1 MNIKTI
7 LILILIIAPFKVYG
21 NFLKLNTPA
30 KQVILYDHE
39 IKKVYMKKLKCSYE
53 TSFYG

>member
-1 MNIKTI
+1 MEWKGQKFLLNDIMKIKSILT
-7 LILILIIAPFKVYG
+7 LILMITPLNVYG

-39 IKKVYMKKLKCSYE
+39 L
-53 TSFYG
+53 

>member
-7 LILILIIAPFKVYG
+7 LILILILITASHKVYG

-39 IKKVYMKKLKCSYE
+39 IKKVNI
-53 TSFYG
+53 